1 MVSMAVTIED
11 ISFRLGIS
19 TSTVSKALNDYP
31 DVSERTRE
39 LVRETAL
46 QMGYQPS
53 AAARNLR
60 RGRTEKLGLLINHS
74 LSYISEYLS
83 EIITGVALTAEQN
96 GKNIVLYTETVK
108 QPDSLI
114 KICRSGEIDGAL
126 LIWANPTNS
135 LLEMLTQE
143 KLPYIVLGRR
153 VEYPSAS
160 FVAPDNV
167 TGAYQ
172 LTRHLIERGH
182 SRIGFMTR
190 LLHGA
195 TNADRFAGYERA
207 HAEAGLPVDP
217 ALIIDTIIEPNSG
230 YHALNALLDLPQPP
244 TAVFAFYDLLAVDAL
259 RAAADRKLRVPEDI
273 AIVGFDGLRSSEIT
287 NPRLTT
293 VKQPLFAM
301 GQRAVEI
308 LLERIRT
315 PGLPAQQCTF
325 PVELV
330 IRESS

>member
-1 MVSMAVTIED
+1 MAVTIED

-96 GKNIVLYTETVK
+96 GKNIVLYTETVR

-126 LIWANPTNS
+126 LIWANPTDS

-195 TNADRFAGYERA
+195 TNVDRFAGYERA
-207 HAEAGLPVDP
+207 HVEAGLPIDP
-217 ALIIDTIIEPNSG
+217 SLIIDTIIEPNSG
-230 YHALNALLDLPQPP
+230 YHALNALLDLPKPP
-244 TAVFAFYDLLAVDAL
+244 SAVFAFYDLLAVDAL

-308 LLERIRT
+308 LLEQIRT

>member
-1 MVSMAVTIED
+1 MAVTIED